1 MNPAKLYF
9 LIDTSAWIEYLNK
22 TSHPISKEIESAL
35 LLNTAV
41 TSQIILAELLQGAKS
56 EKEVDLIL
64 DLPSVVK
71 ILEDGPSTWQEAGL
85 LANKL
90 RKEGK
95 TLPLIDCF
103 LAVLAQ
109 EHKASILSLDKHFK
123 LLANHVK
130 I

>member
-1 MNPAKLYF
+1 MSPAKLYL
-9 LIDTSAWIEYLNK
+9 LIDTSAWIEYFNK

-56 EKEVDLIL
+56 EKEVELIL

-71 ILEDGPSTWQEAGL
+71 ILEEGPSIWQEAGL

-95 TLPLIDCF
+95 TIPLIDCF

-123 LLANHVK
+123 LLGNHAK